1 MKLVEMKIGEY
12 IDLLSSDAPAPG
24 GGSASA
30 LSGVQGISL
39 GIMVANLTLGRKK
52 YAQFESLCKQTIDKG
67 NLLKEK
73 MLKLMDD
80 DTRAYSKVMEAF
92 RLPKGTE
99 EDKVFRRKTID
110 KAMVEATKV
119 PFSLLETAF
128 EAIKIVEMLVGNSNT
143 NAASDLGVAC
153 ADLSACA
160 KGAYLNVKINA
171 PGLKDQAL
179 GKDFLER
186 GREILKKAEEINLRV
201 YSAVEKMV

>member
-73 MLKLMDD
+73 MLKLMND
-80 DTRAYSKVMEAF
+80 DTRAYSKVIKVQLFAF
-92 RLPKGTE
+92 
-99 EDKVFRRKTID
+99 D
-110 KAMVEATKV
+110 
-119 PFSLLETAF
+119 
-128 EAIKIVEMLVGNSNT
+128 
-143 NAASDLGVAC
+143 
-153 ADLSACA
+153 
-160 KGAYLNVKINA
+160 
-171 PGLKDQAL
+171 AL
-179 GKDFLER
+179 GQGLLVLLGAKVWQKIKLPT
-186 GREILKKAEEINLRV
+186 V
-201 YSAVEKMV
+201 S